1 MEDKIQ
7 NVHFIFQMIREY
19 GVKAVMLIILLILLW
34 FILIRPLI
42 RLLWGMLKN
51 ACTSEKNIHKKVLFN
66 FDGTPKEFQLEK
78 TETKKIAYL
87 ERIHQGKEIALDGNS
102 IYKVSYFVY
111 PNISLIKKIV
121 NWDKKYITLKI
132 EPK

>member
-1 MEDKIQ
+1 M
-7 NVHFIFQMIREY
+7 
-19 GVKAVMLIILLILLW
+19 
-34 FILIRPLI
+34 
-42 RLLWGMLKN
+42 
-51 ACTSEKNIHKKVLFN
+51 
-66 FDGTPKEFQLEK
+66 
-78 TETKKIAYL
+78 
-87 ERIHQGKEIALDGNS
+87 HQGKEIALDGNS